1 MGKDP
6 PGEPKINKENNSTEW
21 HLDHRPWDRGA
32 SHGALEP
39 RKGDPGDTSRPSGP
53 LPRAGRA
60 LWEALR
66 ARSVPEAA
74 KQQPTKSRRPR
85 RWRNGPG
92 LPGTAVGGLEIQR
105 QSGPHTRAGTRTIR
119 ALGNDS
125 KAEEKLT
132 EATTQRAGAG
142 GPQERGHAL
151 GMGGK
156 KPTVSITRENN
167 DNAAVPTASQ
177 VSYLY
182 GSERAQGRTRGG
194 NKTALKTDVC
204 SCLVNKAGGRA
215 GTVRVTRVPLP
226 WGLLGAL
233 PSISE
238 HREAALGP
246 GSSPKGWGR
255 QDISLCA
262 HQPQLA
268 TNSRIQ
274 GSGSAS
280 VSPCSSASGPTNE

>member
-6 PGEPKINKENNSTEW
+6 PEEPKINKENNSTEW
-21 HLDHRPWDRGA
+21 YLDHRPWDRGA
-32 SHGALEP
+32 SHGTLEP
-39 RKGDPGDTSRPSGP
+39 RKGDPGDTLRPSGP
-53 LPRAGRA
+53 LPRAGR
-60 LWEALR
+60 ALR

-74 KQQPTKSRRPR
+74 KQQPTKSRRPG

-156 KPTVSITRENN
+156 NQQLVSHVRTMTMPRCPQPLRSATSTGARELRAEHVGEVKQHSKRTC
-167 DNAAVPTASQ
+167 AAAS
-177 VSYLY
+177 LTK
-182 GSERAQGRTRGG
+182 QG
-194 NKTALKTDVC
+194 
-204 SCLVNKAGGRA
+204 AGQA
-215 GTVRVTRVPLP
+215 P
-226 WGLLGAL
+226 
-233 PSISE
+233 
-238 HREAALGP
+238 
-246 GSSPKGWGR
+246 
-255 QDISLCA
+255 
-262 HQPQLA
+262 
-268 TNSRIQ
+268 
-274 GSGSAS
+274 
-280 VSPCSSASGPTNE
+280 